1 MLDYKES
8 WTWKNWCFWIDAS
21 EQWCWRRLLD
31 RKEIQLVNAKG
42 NQSWAFIERTDAE
55 AETPVL
61 WAPGVKN
68 WLMKRPWCWESLKA
82 GGEGDDK
89 RWDGWMASPIQWT
102 WVWASS
108 RSWWWTGKPGELQSM
123 GSQRVRH
130 NWVTQLNWSLKRSKI
145 SIWCR
150 AMLSHFRCVWLQPMD
165 CGQPGSSVHE
175 SFQARILE
183 TVAVPCSR
191 GSSRPRNWH
200 HISGVSCLAG
210 RFFTH
215 LASWEA

>member
-8 WTWKNWCFWIDAS
+8 WTWKNWCFWIDAF

-108 RSWWWTGKPGELQSM
+108 GSWWWTGKPGELQSM
-123 GSQRVRH
+123 GLQRVGHDWATELRAFPG
-130 NWVTQLNWSLKRSKI
+130 WVFHSTICILGP
-145 SIWCR
+145 
-150 AMLSHFRCVWLQPMD
+150 VT
-165 CGQPGSSVHE
+165 
-175 SFQARILE
+175 SF
-183 TVAVPCSR
+183 
-191 GSSRPRNWH
+191 
-200 HISGVSCLAG
+200 
-210 RFFTH
+210 FFF
-215 LASWEA
+215 LF